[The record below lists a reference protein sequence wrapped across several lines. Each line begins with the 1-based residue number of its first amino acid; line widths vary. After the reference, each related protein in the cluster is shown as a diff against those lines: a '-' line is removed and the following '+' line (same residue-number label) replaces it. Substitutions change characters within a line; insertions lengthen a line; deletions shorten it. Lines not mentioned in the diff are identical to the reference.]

1 VLVELSVME
10 QRYQAVMEVVQAHV
24 PVTEVAER
32 YGVSRQAVHRW
43 IRHYRSGGITALS
56 DQPRTPRSSPIRL
69 SPKIEAAICEL
80 REKHRR
86 WGPRTLAYWLAKDG
100 IDPVPARSTIYRV
113 LVRNHLI
120 VPVPRKRKRESY
132 TRWER
137 DAPMELWQHD
147 FISGVRLKN
156 GRELKVVTGIDD
168 HSRFCV
174 LAKVVTRASGRQ
186 VCLAFAQALATYGIP
201 DEVLSDNGVQFTN
214 RLTKRK
220 TMGEA
225 LFERICR
232 ENHIHQCFTKV
243 ASPTTTGKIER
254 LHLTMREMLEEHGP
268 FLDIGEAQA
277 AFDDWRADYNE
288 LRPHQSKDMATPAS
302 RFVPRPETIGDLVL
316 PAELRVLH
324 GSAVIDVAQE
334 AEHFVAEPN
343 SAVVDLQ
350 AVEFTRVV
358 PTCGNLSISEQQI
371 WIGPKWAGREVQFWA
386 DTVSVHVTMGGSHLK
401 TVPSRLSTNSLH
413 RLVAEGAVRAGPPPR
428 SPAAIGLR
436 AAEATLELE
445 RTVNASGVISLAD
458 TQFSVGYQF
467 AGERVRI
474 ILERDV
480 AHVVRDGVVV
490 RSFAAALPPAKRQ
503 RLQGARVAQ
512 NLDLRAET
520 LVVARRVSAHGA
532 IQVGGQHVVVGSS
545 HRRKIVEVLVEHRYL
560 RIMENG
566 TTLKTVARNSTK
578 EVKRFKASGKA
589 ANFS

>member
-1 VLVELSVME
+1 ME
-10 QRYQAVMEVVQAHV
+10 QRYQAVMEVLGAHV

-56 DQPRTPRSSPIRL
+56 DQPRAPRSSPLRL
-69 SPKIEAAICEL
+69 SPEVEAAICEM
-80 REKHRR
+80 RGRHRR

-120 VPVPRKRKRESY
+120 TPVARKRRRESY
-132 TRWER
+132 VRWER

-147 FISGVRLKN
+147 FISGVRLTS

-174 LAKVVTRASGRQ
+174 LAKVITRASGRQ
-186 VCLAFAQALATYGIP
+186 VCLAFAQALSTYGLP
-201 DEVLSDNGVQFTN
+201 DQVLSDNGVQFTN
-214 RLTKRK
+214 RLIRRK

-232 ENHIHQCFTKV
+232 ENNIEQRFTKV

-254 LHLTMREMLEEHGP
+254 LHLTMREMLAEHGP
-268 FLDIGEAQA
+268 FAGIDEAQA
-277 AFDDWRADYNE
+277 AFDTWRAEYNE
-288 LRPHQSKDMATPAS
+288 LRPHQSLDMATPAS
-302 RFVPRPETIGDLVL
+302 RFVPRPETIADLVL
-316 PAELRVLH
+316 PAELRLVP
-324 GSAVIDVAQE
+324 GTKVIEPAEE
-334 AEHFVAEPN
+334 AEHFVPEPN
-343 SAVVDLQ
+343 SAVVDLG
-350 AVEFTRVV
+350 AVEFTRTV
-358 PTCGNLSISEQQI
+358 PACGNLSISEQQV
-371 WIGPKWAGREVQFWA
+371 WIGPKCAGREVHIWA
-386 DTVSVHVTMGGSHLK
+386 DTISVHVTMGGQHLK

-428 SPAAIGLR
+428 SPAATGLR
-436 AAEATLELE
+436 AADATLELE
-445 RTVNASGVISLAD
+445 RTVNGVGLVSLAS
-458 TQFSVGYQF
+458 TQFSVGYPF

-474 ILERDV
+474 VLEADV

-503 RLQGARVAQ
+503 RLQGARVAEKVE
-512 NLDLRAET
+512 LRTEH
-520 LVVARRVSAHGA
+520 LVVARRVSAQGV
-532 IQVGGQHVVVGSS
+532 IEVGGQRVVVGSS
-545 HRRKIVEVLVEHRYL
+545 HRRKTVEVLVEHRHL

-566 TTLKTVARNSTK
+566 TTLKTVARTSTK